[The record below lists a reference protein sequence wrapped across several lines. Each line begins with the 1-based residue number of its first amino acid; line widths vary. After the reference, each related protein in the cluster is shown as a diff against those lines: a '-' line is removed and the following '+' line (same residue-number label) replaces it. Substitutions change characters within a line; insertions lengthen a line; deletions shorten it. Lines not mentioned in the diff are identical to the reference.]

1 MNRYVLALD
10 LGASSGRA
18 MLAAYDG
25 EKIRLR
31 EVHRFSNDPVAKDG
45 RLYWNVPQLMREI
58 EQGMQAAYE
67 IAPYESIA
75 IDTWGVDYGLLKAD
89 GTLLELP
96 RHYRD
101 SRTSGI
107 LKKAE
112 ESITAADLY
121 ARTGTQVME
130 INTLFQLICDQE
142 SGRLDEIWE
151 QTRAMQTAL
160 EENPELFALMRHPKI
175 VKEEK
180 VKIIEDIFAEKISAE
195 FVGLLRLIV
204 EKGHFAKVDTVLDY
218 FIDCVKEYK
227 NIGTAYVTSAM
238 ELSEAQKEAV
248 EKRLLETTKYV
259 KFEMHYA
266 VDSALIGGMVIRI
279 GDRVVDSS
287 VRTKLNDLTRELSK
301 IQLKAGECAS

>member
-1 MNRYVLALD
+1 MSKRTGLGKG
-10 LGASSGRA
+10 LGAFFGDDYDISQTKPRA
-18 MLAAYDG
+18 PEAVN
-25 EKIRLR
+25 EEIRTGTPEEPADHADKKANL
-31 EVHRFSNDPVAKDG
+31 EEMDMVLPVAKK
-45 RLYWNVPQLMREI
+45 PQKKTEP
-58 EQGMQAAYE
+58 AA
-67 IAPYESIA
+67 
-75 IDTWGVDYGLLKAD
+75 
-89 GTLLELP
+89 
-96 RHYRD
+96 
-101 SRTSGI
+101 
-107 LKKAE
+107 KK
-112 ESITAADLY
+112 T
-121 ARTGTQVME
+121 TKPVQ
-130 INTLFQLICDQE
+130 
-142 SGRLDEIWE
+142 
-151 QTRAMQTAL
+151 
-160 EENPELFALMRHPKI
+160 
-175 VKEEK
+175 K
-180 VKIIEDIFAEKISAE
+180 VKIVEDIFAEKISAE

-238 ELSEAQKEAV
+238 ELSEAQKAAV